1 MSEVLFICTQGHM
14 LAPADD
20 EARDTA
26 RKWKIGALLR
36 LEAKQMRNGAFFKKW
51 WALVQLGYDY
61 WSETC
66 VPMEYKGK
74 PVLPNFDRFRKDVT
88 IMAGFYEPTWNLK
101 GEMRVDPESLK
112 WSSMSEERFTQLY
125 DATINVLLKMVFNG
139 KNARE
144 WSEEDLRMATEQVMA
159 FAA

>member
-1 MSEVLFICTQGHM
+1 MSEILLICTHTRM

-20 EARDTA
+20 EARETA

-36 LEAKQMRNGAFFKKW
+36 VDAKQMRNGAFFRKW

-101 GEMRVDPESLK
+101 GEMRVDAESLK

-139 KNARE
+139 KNARR
-144 WSEEDLRMATEQVMA
+144 WSESELRMATEQVMA